1 MLHLLYDLPIYK
13 MYTYD
18 EDTKIS
24 NVFGF
29 HWVNKLSI
37 KDNDNDDDDD
47 INNNNNNKY
56 IDIMGLWTEDEI
68 KKNG

>member
-29 HWVNKLSI
+29 HWVNKLPN
-37 KDNDNDDDDD
+37 KDNDNDND
-47 INNNNNNKY
+47 INDNNKY
-56 IDIMGLWTEDEI
+56 FDIMGLWTEDKL